1 MLRQTFGTPS
11 SVIYP
16 DFQRL
21 ILTITFFRLAV
32 FFHISSS
39 CRIRSSVTL
48 LLLTDSSSEYISS
61 SFFSSL
67 TGCSGSSAISDVSSS
82 SSSRLCSGLT
92 FIICCCIKSVS
103 LFRGPHPVRWC
114 EPSILPIRALSIHPV
129 LTRSVHIPAA

>member
-1 MLRQTFGTPS
+1 MQYTYHPGFQPPLLPEGGEFSYYLTFGTHS

-21 ILTITFFRLAV
+21 ILAITFFRLAV

-67 TGCSGSSAISDVSSS
+67 TGCSGSSAISDVSSELQFPVVQRADVYHLLLYQVGKS
-82 SSSRLCSGLT
+82 FQRSPSGTL
-92 FIICCCIKSVS
+92 V
-103 LFRGPHPVRWC
+103 
-114 EPSILPIRALSIHPV
+114 
-129 LTRSVHIPAA
+129 